1 MQPQPANGTPP
12 LASNRWYMMQ
22 YELAYDSKIN
32 TFNYNDIQFNWNL
45 SYHDIT
51 TFEFSGESVGTLAGT
66 IGASSNKTSSS
77 LKDIVNTTNTGIL
90 AGIGSDF
97 FEKNS
102 TTDKTTYPTG
112 NKLGI
117 PSHIYENLKN
127 GMNAALSAATGNLPG
142 ATVKLLSAIV
152 GGSSGG
158 PTPISLNLKTK
169 MKLTGTGSSSGAI
182 PSTPITFWIPATIN
196 IDQAPNYIPYY
207 NKPLGV
213 INFTGKPSINI
224 QCERYNY
231 DITVDDGGYVETLTG
246 HTDTYKFPKTFDFSN
261 YLVINPEVKKIAS
274 VKIERQDLAVLVRN
288 HSISGSSD
296 DYSNTLINPETI
308 VSSQDPI
315 SSVSGMSPKI
325 VGVRFTIR
333 ITPFN
338 GSPSSV
344 ILKTFKLNDIINTV
358 NIN

>member
-1 MQPQPANGTPP
+1 M
-12 LASNRWYMMQ
+12 
-22 YELAYDSKIN
+22 YELAYDSQIKAY
-32 TFNYNDIQFNWNL
+32 NYNDIKFNWNL

-66 IGASSNKTSSS
+66 IGASSNNTGSS
-77 LKDIVNTTNTGIL
+77 LKDIVKTTSTGVL

-97 FEKNS
+97 FTKNS
-102 TTDKTTYPTG
+102 TTDITTYPTG

-117 PSHIYENLKN
+117 PSNVYENLKK
-127 GMNAALSAATGNLPG
+127 GVSAALSAATGNLPG
-142 ATVKLLSAIV
+142 AAVKLLSAIV

-169 MKLTGTGSSSGAI
+169 MKLTGTSSSSGAI

-196 IDQAPNYIPYY
+196 INQAPNYIPYY
-207 NKPLGV
+207 NKTLGV

-231 DITVDDGGYVETLTG
+231 EITIDDGGYVETLAG
-246 HTDTYKFPKTFDFSN
+246 HTDTYKFPKTFDYSN
-261 YLVINPEVKKIAS
+261 YLVINPEVEKIAS
-274 VKIERQDLAVLVRN
+274 VKVERQDLAVLVYN
-288 HSISGSSD
+288 YSISSPND

-308 VSSQDPI
+308 VFNQDPI
-315 SSVSGMSPKI
+315 SSTSGMSPKVI
-325 VGVRFTIR
+325 GVRFTIR

-358 NIN
+358 YVN